1 MLSYDI
7 SSLSLAN
14 NKKNVIILKV
24 LKVDFNV
31 YYFFLKEVQI

>member
-7 SSLSLAN
+7 SSLFLAN

>member
-7 SSLSLAN
+7 SSLFLAN
-14 NKKNVIILKV
+14 NKKNVIILNV